1 MIMDKKIV
9 MIGMIVGSMLG
20 GWLPTLF
27 GISAFSVTSV
37 LCGGVGGIIGIWIC
51 YKMIS

>member
-1 MIMDKKIV
+1 MDKKIV
-9 MIGMIVGSMLG
+9 MIGMVAGSWIG

-27 GISAFSVTSV
+27 GISA
-37 LCGGVGGIIGIWIC
+37 GGIIGIWIC